1 MLGFIIRHNVPFAND
16 PFYSQV
22 LHAAE
27 RACAAADLSLA
38 HAHALVDASSLEELP
53 PMIQHH
59 HVQGLL
65 VVGAFDPAFY
75 VLLQSVGLPWVSID
89 RFDESWPTD
98 CVTGSDEHGGYL
110 GTRHLLDMG
119 HRTPPPAM
127 LIEPPDPDAG
137 PHGPNFALRHAGYM
151 RALADFGIPYD
162 PALVPQT
169 HCTDAMEILFGAA
182 VPPTAIFCCNDPTAL
197 TALAWLVRHGISV
210 PEQCSLVGYDDIYLA
225 ASAVPPLTCVQVN
238 KDVMARQ
245 GVTHLLE
252 RIADP
257 SLPPRHTLIGGS
269 LIQR

>member
-1 MLGFIIRHNVPFAND
+1 
-16 PFYSQV
+16 
-22 LHAAE
+22 
-27 RACAAADLSLA
+27 
-38 HAHALVDASSLEELP
+38 
-53 PMIQHH
+53 
-59 HVQGLL
+59 
-65 VVGAFDPAFY
+65 
-75 VLLQSVGLPWVSID
+75 
-89 RFDESWPTD
+89 
-98 CVTGSDEHGGYL
+98 
-110 GTRHLLDMG
+110 
-119 HRTPPPAM
+119 M

-252 RIADP
+252 RIADR
-257 SLPPRHTLIGGS
+257 S
-269 LIQR
+269 